1 MTRCHH
7 LDAHIHAS
15 QYPRAGVFGDSTLL
29 EWLQN
34 YVFPIE
40 ASLADPS
47 NADVAYRHCVATTL
61 RHGTTTAAYYAT
73 IAVKSTNC
81 LADICLEAGQR
92 AFIGRCNMDRNDST
106 INAPYYRDHD
116 CASAIRDTRET
127 IAHIELIDPKHELLS
142 PIITPRFAP
151 SCTPASLCALGELAK
166 DKSLPIQTHIA
177 ENPDEVALVKE
188 LYGQGSYAEVYDKY
202 GLLNHTTVLG
212 HAVHLTADER
222 TLISKRRAKVAHCP
236 ISNSSLSS
244 GLCPVRKLLDARI
257 EVGLGTDVSG
267 GWSPSV
273 LAAAREAG
281 AVSRLL
287 SSVERDR
294 PASEKR
300 KQDPLKSRLT
310 VVESLYLATVG
321 GARCLGLS
329 DKVGRFECGMEWDA
343 QLISLGAPLH
353 LNYSYQCCEK
363 PEIENSPESQ
373 INEKAKDEQI
383 NRKQGGWHEGPVQL
397 WGIETW
403 EEKMAKWVFGG
414 DDRNTLAVWVQGRL
428 VHHRDEFFKGRDRTP

>member
-1 MTRCHH
+1 MTPCHH

-15 QYPRAGVFGDSTLL
+15 QYPRAGVFGDSALL
-29 EWLQN
+29 GWLKK

-47 NADVAYRHCVATTL
+47 NADIAYRRCVATTL

-73 IAVKSTNC
+73 IAVESTNC
-81 LADICLEAGQR
+81 LANICLEAGQR
-92 AFIGRCNMDRNDST
+92 AFIGRCNMDRHNDD
-106 INAPYYRDHD
+106 INPPYYRDHD
-116 CASAIRDTRET
+116 STSAIRDTCET
-127 IAHIELIDPKHELLS
+127 IAHIELIDPKHELIS

-151 SCTPASLCALGELAK
+151 SCTPATLDALGDLAR

-177 ENPDEVALVKE
+177 ENPDEVALVKK
-188 LYGQGSYAEVYDKY
+188 LFCRRSYAEVYDNY

-212 HAVHLTADER
+212 HAVHLTADEMA
-222 TLISKRRAKVAHCP
+222 LISKRGAKVAHCP

-244 GLCPVRKLLDARI
+244 GLCPVRKLLAAHID
-257 EVGLGTDVSG
+257 VGLGTDVSG

-294 PASEKR
+294 PASEKE
-300 KQDPLKSRLT
+300 KEDPLTSRLT

-321 GARCLGLS
+321 GASCLGLS
-329 DKVGRFECGMEWDA
+329 EKVGRFECGMDWDA
-343 QLISLGAPLH
+343 QLVSLGAPLH
-353 LNYSYQCCEK
+353 LNYPYKRCEK
-363 PEIENSPESQ
+363 IESEDSPESQ
-373 INEKAKDEQI
+373 ICDKAKDEQI
-383 NRKQGGWHEGPVQL
+383 NSKQGGWHKGPVQL

-428 VHHRDEFFKGRDRTP
+428 VHHRDEYFQREG

>member
-1 MTRCHH
+1 
-7 LDAHIHAS
+7 
-15 QYPRAGVFGDSTLL
+15 
-29 EWLQN
+29 
-34 YVFPIE
+34 
-40 ASLADPS
+40 
-47 NADVAYRHCVATTL
+47 
-61 RHGTTTAAYYAT
+61 
-73 IAVKSTNC
+73 
-81 LADICLEAGQR
+81 
-92 AFIGRCNMDRNDST
+92 MDRNDCN
-106 INAPYYRDHD
+106 INAPCYRDHN
-116 CASAIRDTRET
+116 CASALRDTRET
-127 IAHIELIDPKHELLS
+127 IDHIELIDPRHELIS

-151 SCTPASLCALGELAK
+151 SCTPASLCALGKLAK

-188 LYGQGSYAEVYDKY
+188 LYCQDSYAEVYDRY

-222 TLISKRRAKVAHCP
+222 ALISKRRAKVAHCP

-244 GLCPVRKLLDARI
+244 GLCPVRKLLDAHI

-267 GWSPSV
+267 GWSPSI

-294 PASEKR
+294 PASAKEK
-300 KQDPLKSRLT
+300 KDLLKSRLT

-321 GARCLGLS
+321 GACCLGLS
-329 DKVGRFECGMEWDA
+329 DKVGRFKCGMEWDA
-343 QLISLGAPLH
+343 QLVSLGAPLH
-353 LNYSYQCCEK
+353 LNYPYKCCEK
-363 PEIENSPESQ
+363 LECEDSPESQ
-373 INEKAKDEQI
+373 ISGQAQDEQQI
-383 NRKQGGWHEGPVQL
+383 NRKQGGGHEGPVQL

-428 VHHRDEFFKGRDRTP
+428 VHHRDEYLQREG